1 MIKNFIFDNLIILAV
16 PFMIKTSLKTNLI
29 FFSSS
34 VYLFPIWRHNLRYVI
49 RDSYDTQR

>member
-29 FFSSS
+29 FFFLCVFVDLPLYFQTS
-34 VYLFPIWRHNLRYVI
+34 VI
-49 RDSYDTQR
+49 T

>member
-29 FFSSS
+29 FFS
-34 VYLFPIWRHNLRYVI
+34 
-49 RDSYDTQR
+49 